1 MTFFK
6 NAKKKKKYRWWQA
19 YQHLSQHNTLFITS
33 ILKNNES
40 LCSLYK
46 VLQMRAR
53 RTVASSTLLGNAKK
67 ILSWS
72 RLCSLNSA
80 LLNDVKV
87 SSYLAK
93 YIKKNKFGACWSFL
107 DSICVN
113 QKSLYTRVQKT
124 LEKCDYQKLDNL
136 SHSYT

>member
-1 MTFFK
+1 MQ
-6 NAKKKKKYRWWQA
+6 KKKKKYIADGRPINT
-19 YQHLSQHNTLFITS
+19 SQHNTLFVTS

-46 VLQMRAR
+46 VLQIRAR
-53 RTVASSTLLGNAKK
+53 RTVASSRLLRNVKK

-72 RLCSLNSA
+72 WLCSLNSA

-93 YIKKNKFGACWSFL
+93 YIKKNKSGACWSFL
-107 DSICVN
+107 DIICVN
-113 QKSLYTRVQKT
+113 QKSLYTCVQKT